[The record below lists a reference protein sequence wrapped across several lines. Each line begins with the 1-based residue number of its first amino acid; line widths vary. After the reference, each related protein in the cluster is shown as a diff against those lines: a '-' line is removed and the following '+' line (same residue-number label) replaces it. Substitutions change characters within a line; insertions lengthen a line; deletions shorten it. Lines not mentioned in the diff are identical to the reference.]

1 MEQTSYIYNIGKP
14 QKHIEKTDIKEYIL
28 YDASYMGST
37 NRKEQKENFCK
48 DGDALYLD
56 RGIVTQYVHLLKI
69 TEQYT

>member
-1 MEQTSYIYNIGKP
+1 
-14 QKHIEKTDIKEYIL
+14 
-28 YDASYMGST
+28 MGST

-69 TEQYT
+69 TE